1 MNFAVYSKDGC
12 PYCDKI
18 KQVMDLTKLSY
29 VVYNLNEDFDRDSFY
44 SEFGQGST
52 FPQVVVDGK
61 KLGGCVDTINSC
73 EKIKSQNN
81 DINKSTDHIDRGF
94 ELILSGGK
102 KKRPKSFRLLLDK
115 MISFFNKDINIHLD
129 FYVDV
134 KPKK

>member
-1 MNFAVYSKDGC
+1 M
-12 PYCDKI
+12 
-18 KQVMDLTKLSY
+18 LTQS
-29 VVYNLNEDFDRDSFY
+29 
-44 SEFGQGST
+44 
-52 FPQVVVDGK
+52 
-61 KLGGCVDTINSC
+61 NSC

-81 DINKSTDHIDRGF
+81 DINKSTDHIDRGV

-115 MISFFNKDINIHLD
+115 MISFFNKDISIHFD

>member
-1 MNFAVYSKDGC
+1 M
-12 PYCDKI
+12 
-18 KQVMDLTKLSY
+18 LTQS
-29 VVYNLNEDFDRDSFY
+29 
-44 SEFGQGST
+44 
-52 FPQVVVDGK
+52 
-61 KLGGCVDTINSC
+61 NSC
-73 EKIKSQNN
+73 EKIKSQNK
-81 DINKSTDHIDRGF
+81 DINISTDHIDRGF

>member
-1 MNFAVYSKDGC
+1 M
-12 PYCDKI
+12 
-18 KQVMDLTKLSY
+18 LTQS
-29 VVYNLNEDFDRDSFY
+29 
-44 SEFGQGST
+44 
-52 FPQVVVDGK
+52 
-61 KLGGCVDTINSC
+61 NSC
-73 EKIKSQNN
+73 EKIKSHN
-81 DINKSTDHIDRGF
+81 DYINKSTDHIDRGF

>member
-1 MNFAVYSKDGC
+1 M
-12 PYCDKI
+12 
-18 KQVMDLTKLSY
+18 LTQS
-29 VVYNLNEDFDRDSFY
+29 
-44 SEFGQGST
+44 
-52 FPQVVVDGK
+52 
-61 KLGGCVDTINSC
+61 NSC

-115 MISFFNKDINIHLD
+115 MISFFNKDINIHFD

>member
-1 MNFAVYSKDGC
+1 M
-12 PYCDKI
+12 
-18 KQVMDLTKLSY
+18 LTQS
-29 VVYNLNEDFDRDSFY
+29 
-44 SEFGQGST
+44 
-52 FPQVVVDGK
+52 
-61 KLGGCVDTINSC
+61 NSC

-115 MISFFNKDINIHLD
+115 MISFSNKDINIHFD

>member
-1 MNFAVYSKDGC
+1 M
-12 PYCDKI
+12 
-18 KQVMDLTKLSY
+18 LTQS
-29 VVYNLNEDFDRDSFY
+29 S
-44 SEFGQGST
+44 
-52 FPQVVVDGK
+52 
-61 KLGGCVDTINSC
+61 SC
-73 EKIKSQNN
+73 EKIESQNK

-115 MISFFNKDINIHLD
+115 MISFFNKDINIHFE

>member
-1 MNFAVYSKDGC
+1 M
-12 PYCDKI
+12 
-18 KQVMDLTKLSY
+18 LTQS
-29 VVYNLNEDFDRDSFY
+29 
-44 SEFGQGST
+44 
-52 FPQVVVDGK
+52 
-61 KLGGCVDTINSC
+61 NSC
-73 EKIKSQNN
+73 EKIKSQNK
-81 DINKSTDHIDRGF
+81 DINKSTYHMDRGL

>member
-1 MNFAVYSKDGC
+1 M
-12 PYCDKI
+12 
-18 KQVMDLTKLSY
+18 LTQS
-29 VVYNLNEDFDRDSFY
+29 
-44 SEFGQGST
+44 
-52 FPQVVVDGK
+52 
-61 KLGGCVDTINSC
+61 NSC
-73 EKIKSQNN
+73 EKTKSQNN

-102 KKRPKSFRLLLDK
+102 KKRPKTFRLLLDK

>member
-1 MNFAVYSKDGC
+1 M
-12 PYCDKI
+12 
-18 KQVMDLTKLSY
+18 LTQS
-29 VVYNLNEDFDRDSFY
+29 
-44 SEFGQGST
+44 
-52 FPQVVVDGK
+52 
-61 KLGGCVDTINSC
+61 NSC

-102 KKRPKSFRLLLDK
+102 RKRPKSFRLLLDK
-115 MISFFNKDINIHLD
+115 MISFFNKDIRIHFD

>member
-1 MNFAVYSKDGC
+1 M
-12 PYCDKI
+12 
-18 KQVMDLTKLSY
+18 LTQS
-29 VVYNLNEDFDRDSFY
+29 
-44 SEFGQGST
+44 
-52 FPQVVVDGK
+52 
-61 KLGGCVDTINSC
+61 NSC

-102 KKRPKSFRLLLDK
+102 KKRPKTFRLLLDK
-115 MISFFNKDINIHLD
+115 IISFFNKDINIHLD